1 MSDLHQ
7 AVQAR
12 IATHIPPTVPSFEA
26 LKHRKRARDRRRYA
40 MAGSALSAAAVGAAA
55 LVLGGP
61 GASSDKLVPP
71 TAAGPSQEQP
81 EQAFTVRPRHKS
93 PYFPNA
99 GEGLTGCLALPGV
112 SEAVVLR
119 SQPPQ
124 YRVTVTGP
132 GEITGFESCANAV
145 PGYFAERTDEPA
157 LQGYEPPRVEV
168 RIGEPAVAGKPVRL
182 EAVIQDDRDVAV
194 HRVEFGDGTEQIV
207 RFTCVDASE
216 RVAPAGAQTH
226 VVEHTWKAAGE
237 YTVTVHYGLPCGEAT
252 SSVAH
257 GVTVTE

>member
-12 IATHIPPTVPSFEA
+12 IASHIPQTVPSFEA
-26 LKHRKRARDRRRYA
+26 LKHRGRARDRRRYA
-40 MAGSALSAAAVGAAA
+40 MAGSVLATVAVGAAA
-55 LVLGGP
+55 LALGWP
-61 GASSDKLVPP
+61 GAPGDSLMPP
-71 TAAGPSQEQP
+71 TTGGPSQEQP

-119 SQPPQ
+119 SEPPQ

-132 GEITGFESCANAV
+132 SEITGFESCANAV
-145 PGYFAERTDEPA
+145 PGYFAERTDQPA
-157 LQGYEPPRVEV
+157 LQGHQPPQVEV
-168 RIGEPAVAGKPVRL
+168 RVDEPATAGKPVRL

-194 HRVEFGDGTEQIV
+194 HRVEFGDGTAQIV
-207 RFTCVDASE
+207 RFTCVDASD
-216 RVAPAGAQTH
+216 RVAPADQQVH

-237 YTVTVHYGLPCGEAT
+237 YTVTVHYGPPCGEVT
-252 SSVAH
+252 SSVSH
-257 GVTVTE
+257 GVSVTE